1 MKREVKK
8 GDIMGKSIYLQP
20 HNSKK
25 TNVRYLI
32 LILLMLLFL
41 IVAFGILYWT
51 NKNEAPSLTHKWQ
64 SDETGVI
71 LTFTNEGTVTFENNL
86 PNGSYHI
93 MSPNTMEYTIDNKTF
108 LMFYRVEKDKLYWGI
123 NEEALESFSRYY

>member
-1 MKREVKK
+1 MSKP
-8 GDIMGKSIYLQP
+8 IYLQS

-25 TNVRYLI
+25 SNARRFI
-32 LILLMLLFL
+32 LVFCVVLFM
-41 IVAFGILYWT
+41 IIAFGILYWT
-51 NKNEAPSLTHKWQ
+51 YKNQAPSLTHKWQ

-71 LTFTNEGTVTFENNL
+71 LTFTNEGTVTFENDL

-108 LMFYRVEKDKLYWGI
+108 LMFYRIEKDKLYWGV
-123 NEEALESFSRYY
+123 NEDALESFSRYY